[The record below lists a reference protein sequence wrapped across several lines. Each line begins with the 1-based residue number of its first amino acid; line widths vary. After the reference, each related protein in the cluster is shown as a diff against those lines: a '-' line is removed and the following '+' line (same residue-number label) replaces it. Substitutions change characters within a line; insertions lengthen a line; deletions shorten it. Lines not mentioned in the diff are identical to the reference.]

1 VTRRRSILLAAAIL
15 VVAMV
20 SAGLWYLPE
29 FARRMAVEQVIAIT
43 GRQATIEDVDLN
55 LFTGSVAV
63 KGFRLAEREGQGS
76 EPFMRFERLEARLFL
91 PSLVLLDVRLRHVG
105 LTGLDA
111 RVIRTGE
118 SEFNFSDILAHIPR
132 REPSEPKPSRFSVTF
147 DRVGLT
153 RTRVRIEDRTVTPTA
168 DWSLQS
174 LDAEALSVTTRE
186 GSPGRG
192 TLRLRSGEASVE
204 FDKAVFQLS
213 PLAVSL
219 TVKLSGMDLT
229 RVVPY
234 IRNPDLALEGGV
246 LSATLDGSFRRV
258 GGKVEELRVGG
269 EVGLERFAI
278 SHSETPGR
286 SISIARL
293 GVGIGKVDLL
303 ARTAALSS
311 VAIEGADIGMV
322 RRSSGQIDILQAIGR
337 FVERR
342 AAAERERVAR
352 DRPAPSAGA
361 PPAPA
366 EAATAPTEAPAAPA
380 SPPAPAAPSEREWLV
395 KMGRITIGGSRVQLL
410 DEAVSPPAQWRLEE
424 LAVNLSGLSTSGDEA
439 PATGEVKGR
448 LGGPGQSGLAA
459 LVVNVERLR
468 SAPPLAA
475 LARVSLTDFDL
486 AALNP
491 YVPSNLPDLT
501 TAGLFTT
508 ELELDVARK
517 EGTTDLALATATGS
531 VRFANLVLAR
541 RGAAAPM
548 LKLPQLAVAIK
559 KADVVA
565 RSVELGTL
573 EIDGVDARV
582 TRDPN
587 GSLDVV
593 RLLDAAKAPGAP
605 GFRPVSSTVPRPSPS
620 PPAATGATA
629 PAPAAAPAWSV
640 SLDRFALKHG
650 GATFDDQAVTPATVL
665 TVSDLTVTA
674 RRLRWPTVRGAAPGS
689 LRITAGLPGGGL
701 FLVEGRASLDPLD
714 MTFQISTLDAPIE
727 PYAAYFPFPARFK
740 GLFSGDSLNTVKIEN
755 GKLLAASQG
764 NAYAKQIQV
773 VEPGAEQ
780 PAVTLERMEIR
791 EIDFAWPNYA
801 FVRLVTL
808 SRPEIRVERAADG
821 SINLRRMFASPGKP
835 SDREGPEKDKTETK
849 KEEAKKPTTEGG
861 GEGKKPGLMETMVLD
876 FDQIVVDEGYMRFLD
891 NTTKPAF
898 SQDVG
903 RLAVTI
909 RNLSNTR
916 DGRRSTLAM
925 QGIVGGDSAL
935 DMRGELSR
943 LGDDFFADLVG
954 ELRDFSVA
962 SANPYAES
970 MLAWFVKQ
978 GKLGLRVHY
987 RIEHDR
993 LTGENEI
1000 VVKDLQVAK
1009 GPESDEVQKRI
1020 GLPLGLI
1027 VAVLKDSQGDISFQV
1042 PISGSL
1048 SDRQLDWSET
1058 IWSAVKQVLVKALA
1072 SPFNAIGRLFTGGG
1086 GEKDEKVQEVKV
1098 DPVTFPAGSS
1108 VIGPAMEG
1116 HLDRVGEFLRK
1127 SPFVNLTL
1135 SPVATAKD
1143 LESLKGQELTA
1154 KIQRIQRERGIPNYA
1169 RAVTVHYREQGI
1181 EGPVPPS
1188 AEEQLK
1194 VLQAREVVPEV
1205 RVKEMLDRRASG
1217 TRDLLVKGEG
1227 IPAERLRPGQPR
1239 TLPAEPT
1246 DGRVEFAISAE

>member
-1 VTRRRSILLAAAIL
+1 MIRRRPLLLAAAIVL
-15 VVAMV
+15 VVMV
-20 SAGLWYLPE
+20 SVGLWALPE
-29 FARRMAVEQVIAIT
+29 LVRRIAVDQVVKVT
-43 GRQATIEDVDLN
+43 GRRATIEDVDLN
-55 LFTGSVAV
+55 LFTGYVAV
-63 KGFRLAEREGQGS
+63 KGFRLAEREGP
-76 EPFMRFERLEARLFL
+76 EPFLQFERLEARLFL
-91 PSLVLLDVRLRHVG
+91 PALVLLDLRLRQVG

-118 SEFNFSDILAHIPR
+118 SVFNFSDILAHIPKS
-132 REPSEPKPSRFSVTF
+132 EPSEARPSRFTVTF

-153 RTRVRIEDRTVTPTA
+153 RTRIRIEDRAVTPPA

-174 LDAEALSVTTRE
+174 LDVEARSITTRE
-186 GSPGRG
+186 GSSGRG
-192 TLRLRSGEASVE
+192 TLRLRSGEASIE
-204 FDKAVFQLS
+204 LDKAVFQLS
-213 PLAVSL
+213 PLAASL
-219 TVKLSGMDLT
+219 TVKLAGMDLT

-234 IRNPDLALEGGV
+234 IRNPDLALESGV
-246 LSATLDGSFRRV
+246 LSATLEGAFKRV

-286 SISIARL
+286 SIAVARL
-293 GVGIGKVDLL
+293 SVGIRRADVL
-303 ARTAALSS
+303 ARSLVLSS
-311 VAIEGADIGMV
+311 VAVDGADIGMV
-322 RRSSGQIDILQAIGR
+322 RRSSGQIDLLQAIGR

-342 AAAERERVAR
+342 AAAERERVAQSG
-352 DRPAPSAGA
+352 PAPPAA
-361 PPAPA
+361 PSPAAPA
-366 EAATAPTEAPAAPA
+366 EA
-380 SPPAPAAPSEREWLV
+380 PAPAAAVEPAWLV
-395 KMGRITIGGSRVQLL
+395 KVERITIAGSRVQVL
-410 DEAVSPPAQWRLEE
+410 DEAVSPPAQWRLED
-424 LAVNLSGLSTSGDEA
+424 LAVNLTGLSSSADEA
-439 PATGEVKGR
+439 PSTGDVKGR
-448 LGGPGQSGLAA
+448 LGGPSPSSLAALAVDVKRLRWASPLAA
-459 LVVNVERLR
+459 LVG
-468 SAPPLAA
+468 
-475 LARVSLTDFDL
+475 VSLTDLDL
-486 AALNP
+486 TAFNV
-491 YVPSNLPDLT
+491 YVPSNLAGLT

-508 ELELDVARK
+508 ELEVDVARK
-517 EGTTDLALATATGS
+517 EGSTDLAVASAAGS

-541 RGAAAPM
+541 RGVSEPM
-548 LKLPQLAVAIK
+548 LKLPKLALGIK

-565 RSVELGTL
+565 RKVELGTL
-573 EIDGVDARV
+573 EIDELGARIV
-582 TRDPN
+582 RDPD

-593 RLLDAAKAPGAP
+593 RLLDAAKPRSAPAAGPASAAA
-605 GFRPVSSTVPRPSPS
+605 RPLPAATP

-629 PAPAAAPAWSV
+629 PAASAAPAWSV

-650 GATFDDQAVTPATVL
+650 GATFDDQAVTPKTVL

-674 RRLRWPTVRGAAPGS
+674 RRLLWPTVRGAPPGT

-714 MTFQISTLDAPIE
+714 LTFQISTLDAPIE
-727 PYAAYFPFPARFK
+727 PYQAYFPFPAQFK

-773 VEPGAEQ
+773 SEPGAEH
-780 PAVTLERMEIR
+780 PALSLERMEIR
-791 EIDFAWPNYA
+791 DIDFSWPNYA
-801 FVRLVTL
+801 FVSLVSL

-821 SINLRRMFASPGKP
+821 SINLRRMFLAPGKA
-835 SDREGPEKDKTETK
+835 SDQDGAEK
-849 KEEAKKPTTEGG
+849 KEEEKKAEDKAVPTEGAG
-861 GEGKKPGLMETMVLD
+861 PDKKPGLMETIVLD
-876 FDQIVVDEGYMRFLD
+876 FDRIVVDEGYMRFLD
-891 NTTKPAF
+891 NTTKPVF
-898 SQDVG
+898 SQDIAH
-903 RLAVTI
+903 LALTL

-943 LGDDFFADLVG
+943 LGEDFFADLVG

-987 RIEHDR
+987 RVEHDL
-993 LTGENEI
+993 LTGDNEI
-1000 VVKDLQVAK
+1000 VVKNLQVAK

-1027 VAVLKDSQGDISFQV
+1027 VAVLKDSHGDISFQV

-1048 SDRQLDWSET
+1048 SDRQLDWKET

-1086 GEKDEKVQEVKV
+1086 DEKDAKVEEVKV

-1116 HLDRVGEFLRK
+1116 HLNRVGDFLRK
-1127 SPFVNLTL
+1127 SPFVHLAL

-1143 LESLKGQELTA
+1143 LESLKAQELTV
-1154 KIQRIQRERGIPNYA
+1154 KIQRIQRERGVPNYA
-1169 RAVTVHYREQGI
+1169 RAVGIYYRDQGI

-1194 VLQAREVVPEV
+1194 VLQTREPVSEM
-1205 RVKEMLDRRASG
+1205 RVKEMLERRASS
-1217 TRDLLVKGEG
+1217 TRELLVKAEG
-1227 IPAERLRPGQPR
+1227 IPAERLRAGEAR
-1239 TLPAEPT
+1239 TLPAEPS
-1246 DGRVEFAISAE
+1246 DGRVEFVITAE

>member
-1 VTRRRSILLAAAIL
+1 MVIRRRPVLLATAIVL
-15 VVAMV
+15 VVMV
-20 SAGLWYLPE
+20 SVGLWALPE
-29 FARRMAVEQVIAIT
+29 LVRRIAVDQVVKVT
-43 GRQATIEDVDLN
+43 GRPATIEDVDLN
-55 LFTGSVAV
+55 LFTGYVAV
-63 KGFRLAEREGQGS
+63 KGFRLAEREGR
-76 EPFMRFERLEARLFL
+76 EPFVQFERLEARLFL
-91 PSLVLLDVRLRHVG
+91 PALVLLDVRLRQVG

-132 REPSEPKPSRFSVTF
+132 SEPSEAKPSRFTVTL

-153 RTRVRIEDRTVTPTA
+153 RTRIRIEDRAVTPPA

-174 LDAEALSVTTRE
+174 LDAEARSITTRE
-186 GSPGRG
+186 GSSGRG
-192 TLRLRSGEASVE
+192 TLRLRSGEASIE
-204 FDKAVFQLS
+204 LDKAVFQLS

-219 TVKLSGMDLT
+219 TVKLAGMDLT

-234 IRNPDLALEGGV
+234 IRNPDLALESGV
-246 LSATLDGSFRRV
+246 LSATLEGAFKRV

-286 SISIARL
+286 SIAVARL
-293 GVGIGKVDLL
+293 SVGIRRADLL
-303 ARTAALSS
+303 ARSLVLSS
-311 VAIEGADIGMV
+311 VAVDGADIGMV
-322 RRSSGQIDILQAIGR
+322 RRSSGQIDLLEAIGR

-352 DRPAPSAGA
+352 SGPA
-361 PPAPA
+361 PPA
-366 EAATAPTEAPAAPA
+366 APSPAAPA
-380 SPPAPAAPSEREWLV
+380 ETPAPAAAVEPAWLV
-395 KMGRITIGGSRVQLL
+395 KVERITIAGSRVQLL

-424 LAVNLSGLSTSGDEA
+424 LAVNLAGLSSSGDDA
-439 PATGEVKGR
+439 AATGDVKGR
-448 LGGPGQSGLAA
+448 LGGPGRGGLAVLA
-459 LVVNVERLR
+459 VDVGRLR
-468 SAPPLAA
+468 GAAPLAG

-486 AALNP
+486 AALNA
-491 YVPSNLPDLT
+491 YMPSNVPGLT
-501 TAGLFTT
+501 TAGLLTT

-517 EGTTDLALATATGS
+517 EGTTDLAVASAAGS

-541 RGAAAPM
+541 RGAPEPI
-548 LKLPQLAVAIK
+548 LKLPKLALGIK

-565 RSVELGTL
+565 RSVVLDTL
-573 EIDGVDARV
+573 EIDEITARV
-582 TRDPN
+582 TRDPD
-587 GSLDVV
+587 GRLDVMS
-593 RLLDAAKAPGAP
+593 LLESAKSRNAPGSGPPTTPAP
-605 GFRPVSSTVPRPSPS
+605 AAP
-620 PPAATGATA
+620 PPAATGAPA
-629 PAPAAAPAWSV
+629 PAPAAVSPWSV
-640 SLDRFALKHG
+640 SLDRFAIKHG
-650 GATFDDQAVTPATVL
+650 TATVDDQAVTPNNLL

-674 RRLRWPTVRGAAPGS
+674 RRLLWPTVRGARPGT

-714 MTFQISTLDAPIE
+714 LTFQISTLDAPIE
-727 PYAAYFPFPARFK
+727 PYQAYFPFPARFK

-773 VEPGAEQ
+773 SEPGAEQ
-780 PAVTLERMEIR
+780 PAISLERMEIR
-791 EIDFAWPNYA
+791 DIDFSWPNYA
-801 FVRLVTL
+801 FVSLVSL

-821 SINLRRMFASPGKP
+821 SINLRRMFVAPGKA
-835 SDREGPEKDKTETK
+835 SDQDGAEK
-849 KEEAKKPTTEGG
+849 KEEEKKAEDKAVPTEGAG
-861 GEGKKPGLMETMVLD
+861 PGEKPGLMETIVLD
-876 FDQIVVDEGYMRFLD
+876 FDRIVVDEGYMRFLD
-891 NTTKPAF
+891 HTTKPVF
-898 SQDVG
+898 SQDIAH
-903 RLAVTI
+903 LALTV

-943 LGDDFFADLVG
+943 LGEDFFADLVG

-987 RIEHDR
+987 RVEHDR
-993 LTGENEI
+993 LTGDNEI
-1000 VVKDLQVAK
+1000 VVKNLQVAK
-1009 GPESDEVQKRI
+1009 GPDSDEVQKRI

-1027 VAVLKDSQGDISFQV
+1027 VAVLKDSHGDISFQV

-1048 SDRQLDWSET
+1048 SDRQLDWKET

-1086 GEKDEKVQEVKV
+1086 DEKDAKVEEVKV

-1116 HLDRVGEFLRK
+1116 HLNRVGDFLRK
-1127 SPFVNLTL
+1127 SPFVHLAL

-1143 LESLKGQELTA
+1143 LESLKAQELTV
-1154 KIQRIQRERGIPNYA
+1154 KIQRIQRERGVPNYA
-1169 RAVTVHYREQGI
+1169 RAVGIYYRDQGI
-1181 EGPVPPS
+1181 EGPLPPS

-1194 VLQAREVVPEV
+1194 VLQAREVVSEM
-1205 RVKEMLDRRASG
+1205 RVKEMLERRASA
-1217 TRDLLVKGEG
+1217 TRELLVKAEG
-1227 IPAERLRPGQPR
+1227 IPAERLRSGEAR

-1246 DGRVEFAISAE
+1246 DGRVEFVITAE

>member
-1 VTRRRSILLAAAIL
+1 MVIRRRPVLLATAIVL
-15 VVAMV
+15 VVMV
-20 SAGLWYLPE
+20 SVGLWALPE
-29 FARRMAVEQVIAIT
+29 LVRRIAVDQVVKVT
-43 GRQATIEDVDLN
+43 GRPATIEDVDLN
-55 LFTGSVAV
+55 LFTGYVAV
-63 KGFRLAEREGQGS
+63 KGFRLAEREGR
-76 EPFMRFERLEARLFL
+76 EPFVQFERLEARLFL
-91 PSLVLLDVRLRHVG
+91 PALVLLDVRLRQVG

-132 REPSEPKPSRFSVTF
+132 SEPSEAKPSRFTVTL

-153 RTRVRIEDRTVTPTA
+153 RTRIRIEDRAVTPPA

-174 LDAEALSVTTRE
+174 LDAEARSITTRE
-186 GSPGRG
+186 GSSGRG
-192 TLRLRSGEASVE
+192 TLRLRSGEASIE
-204 FDKAVFQLS
+204 LDKAVFQLS

-219 TVKLSGMDLT
+219 TVKLAGMDLT

-234 IRNPDLALEGGV
+234 IRNPDLALESGV
-246 LSATLDGSFRRV
+246 LSATLEGAFKRV

-286 SISIARL
+286 SIAVARL
-293 GVGIGKVDLL
+293 SVGIRRADLL
-303 ARTAALSS
+303 ARSLVLSS
-311 VAIEGADIGMV
+311 VAVDGADIGMV
-322 RRSSGQIDILQAIGR
+322 RRSSGQIDLLEAIGR

-352 DRPAPSAGA
+352 SGPA
-361 PPAPA
+361 PPA
-366 EAATAPTEAPAAPA
+366 APSPAAPA
-380 SPPAPAAPSEREWLV
+380 ETPAPAAAVEPAWLV
-395 KMGRITIGGSRVQLL
+395 KVERITIAGSRVQLL

-424 LAVNLSGLSTSGDEA
+424 LAVNLAGLSSSGDDA
-439 PATGEVKGR
+439 AATGDVKGR
-448 LGGPGQSGLAA
+448 LGGPGRGGLAVLA
-459 LVVNVERLR
+459 VDVGRLR
-468 SAPPLAA
+468 GAAPLAG

-486 AALNP
+486 AALNA
-491 YVPSNLPDLT
+491 YMPSNVPGLT
-501 TAGLFTT
+501 TAGLLTT

-517 EGTTDLALATATGS
+517 EGTTDLAVASAAGS

-541 RGAAAPM
+541 RGAPEPI
-548 LKLPQLAVAIK
+548 LKLPKLALGIK

-565 RSVELGTL
+565 RSVVLDTL
-573 EIDGVDARV
+573 EIDEITARV
-582 TRDPN
+582 TRDPD
-587 GSLDVV
+587 GRLDVMS
-593 RLLDAAKAPGAP
+593 LLESAKSRNAPGSGPPTTPAP
-605 GFRPVSSTVPRPSPS
+605 AAP
-620 PPAATGATA
+620 PPAATGAPA
-629 PAPAAAPAWSV
+629 PAPAAVSPWSV
-640 SLDRFALKHG
+640 SLDRFAIKHG
-650 GATFDDQAVTPATVL
+650 TATVDDQAVTPNNLL

-674 RRLRWPTVRGAAPGS
+674 RRLLWPTVRGARPGT

-714 MTFQISTLDAPIE
+714 LTFQISTLDAPIE
-727 PYAAYFPFPARFK
+727 PYQAYFPFPARFK

-773 VEPGAEQ
+773 SEPGAEQ
-780 PAVTLERMEIR
+780 PAISLERMEIR
-791 EIDFAWPNYA
+791 DIDFSWPNYA
-801 FVRLVTL
+801 FVSLVSL

-821 SINLRRMFASPGKP
+821 SINLRRMFVAPGKA
-835 SDREGPEKDKTETK
+835 SDQDGAEK
-849 KEEAKKPTTEGG
+849 KEEEKKAEDKAVPTEGAEPG
-861 GEGKKPGLMETMVLD
+861 QKPGLMETIVLD
-876 FDQIVVDEGYMRFLD
+876 FDRIVVDEGYMRFLD
-891 NTTKPAF
+891 HTTKPVF
-898 SQDVG
+898 SQDIAH
-903 RLAVTI
+903 LALTV

-943 LGDDFFADLVG
+943 LGEDFFADLVG

-987 RIEHDR
+987 RVEHDR
-993 LTGENEI
+993 LTGDNEI
-1000 VVKDLQVAK
+1000 VVKNLQVAK
-1009 GPESDEVQKRI
+1009 GPDSDEVQKRI

-1027 VAVLKDSQGDISFQV
+1027 VAVLKDSHGDISFQV

-1048 SDRQLDWSET
+1048 SDRQLDWKET

-1086 GEKDEKVQEVKV
+1086 DEKDAKVEEVKV

-1116 HLDRVGEFLRK
+1116 HLNRVGDFLRK
-1127 SPFVNLTL
+1127 SPFVHLAL

-1143 LESLKGQELTA
+1143 LESLKAQELTV
-1154 KIQRIQRERGIPNYA
+1154 KIQRIQRERGVPNYA
-1169 RAVTVHYREQGI
+1169 RAVGIYYRDQGI
-1181 EGPVPPS
+1181 EGPLPPS

-1194 VLQAREVVPEV
+1194 VLQAREVVSEM
-1205 RVKEMLDRRASG
+1205 RVKEMLERRASA
-1217 TRDLLVKGEG
+1217 TRELLVKAEG
-1227 IPAERLRPGQPR
+1227 IPAERLRSGEAR

-1246 DGRVEFAISAE
+1246 DGRVEFVITAE

>member
-1 VTRRRSILLAAAIL
+1 LVIRRRRLLLAAAIVL
-15 VVAMV
+15 VVMV
-20 SAGLWYLPE
+20 SVGLWALPE
-29 FARRMAVEQVIAIT
+29 LVRRIAVDQVVKVT
-43 GRQATIEDVDLN
+43 GRRATIEDVDLN
-55 LFTGSVAV
+55 LFTGYVAV
-63 KGFRLAEREGQGS
+63 KGFRLAEREGP
-76 EPFMRFERLEARLFL
+76 EPFVQFERLEARLFL
-91 PSLVLLDVRLRHVG
+91 PALVLLDVRLRQVG

-118 SEFNFSDILAHIPR
+118 SEFNFSDILAHIPKS
-132 REPSEPKPSRFSVTF
+132 EPSEARPSRFTVTF

-153 RTRVRIEDRTVTPTA
+153 RTRIRIEDRAVTPPA

-174 LDAEALSVTTRE
+174 LDAEARSITTRE
-186 GSPGRG
+186 GSSGRG
-192 TLRLRSGEASVE
+192 TLRLRSGEASIDL
-204 FDKAVFQLS
+204 DKAVFQLS

-219 TVKLSGMDLT
+219 TVKLAGMDLT

-234 IRNPDLALEGGV
+234 IRNPDLALESGV
-246 LSATLDGSFRRV
+246 LSATLEGAFKRV

-269 EVGLERFAI
+269 EVELERFAI

-286 SISIARL
+286 SIAVARL
-293 GVGIGKVDLL
+293 SVGIRRADVL
-303 ARTAALSS
+303 ARSLVLSS
-311 VAIEGADIGMV
+311 VAVDGADIGMV
-322 RRSSGQIDILQAIGR
+322 RRSSGQIDLLQAIGR

-342 AAAERERVAR
+342 AAAERERVAPSG
-352 DRPAPSAGA
+352 PAPPAAASPA
-361 PPAPA
+361 APA
-366 EAATAPTEAPAAPA
+366 EA
-380 SPPAPAAPSEREWLV
+380 PAPAAAVEPAWLV
-395 KMGRITIGGSRVQLL
+395 KVERITIAGSRVQVL
-410 DEAVSPPAQWRLEE
+410 DEAVSPPAPWRLEE
-424 LAVNLSGLSTSGDEA
+424 LAVNLTGLSNSGDDA
-439 PATGEVKGR
+439 AATGAVKGR
-448 LGGPGQSGLAA
+448 LGGPGQGGLAA
-459 LVVNVERLR
+459 LAVDVGRLR
-468 SAPPLAA
+468 GAAPLAA

-486 AALNP
+486 AALNA
-491 YVPSNLPDLT
+491 YMPSNVPGLA
-501 TAGLFTT
+501 TAGLLTT

-517 EGTTDLALATATGS
+517 EGTTDLAVASAAGS
-531 VRFANLVLAR
+531 VRFANLMLAR
-541 RGAAAPM
+541 RGAPEPI
-548 LKLPQLAVAIK
+548 LKLPKLALGIK

-565 RSVELGTL
+565 RSVVLDTL
-573 EIDGVDARV
+573 EIDEIAARV
-582 TRDPN
+582 TRDPD
-587 GSLDVV
+587 GRLDVMS
-593 RLLDAAKAPGAP
+593 LLESAKSRNAPGSGPPTTPARAVPPAAP
-605 GFRPVSSTVPRPSPS
+605 
-620 PPAATGATA
+620 PPAATGAPA
-629 PAPAAAPAWSV
+629 PAPAPAWSV
-640 SLDRFALKHG
+640 SLDRFAIKHG
-650 GATFDDQAVTPATVL
+650 TATVDDQAVTPNNLL

-674 RRLRWPTVRGAAPGS
+674 RRLLWPTVRGARPGT

-714 MTFQISTLDAPIE
+714 LTFQISTLDAPIE
-727 PYAAYFPFPARFK
+727 PYQAYFPFPAQFK

-773 VEPGAEQ
+773 SEPGAEH
-780 PAVTLERMEIR
+780 PALSLERMEIR
-791 EIDFAWPNYA
+791 DIDFAWPNYA
-801 FVRLVTL
+801 FVSLVSL

-821 SINLRRMFASPGKP
+821 SINLRRMFLAPGKP
-835 SDREGPEKDKTETK
+835 SDQDGAEK
-849 KEEAKKPTTEGG
+849 KEEEKKAEDKAAPTEGA
-861 GEGKKPGLMETMVLD
+861 EPGKKPGLMETIVLD
-876 FDQIVVDEGYMRFLD
+876 FDRIVVEEGYMRFLD
-891 NTTKPAF
+891 HTTKPVF
-898 SQDVG
+898 SQDIAH
-903 RLAVTI
+903 LALTL

-943 LGDDFFADLVG
+943 LGEDFFADLVG

-993 LTGENEI
+993 LTGDNEI
-1000 VVKDLQVAK
+1000 VVKNLQVAK

-1027 VAVLKDSQGDISFQV
+1027 VAVLKDSHGDISFQV

-1048 SDRQLDWSET
+1048 SDRQLDWKET

-1086 GEKDEKVQEVKV
+1086 GDEKVEEVKV

-1116 HLDRVGEFLRK
+1116 HLNRVGDFMRK
-1127 SPFVNLTL
+1127 SPFVHLAL

-1143 LESLKGQELTA
+1143 LESLKAQELTV
-1154 KIQRIQRERGIPNYA
+1154 KIQRIERERGLPDYA
-1169 RAVTVHYREQGI
+1169 RAVGVYYRDQGI

-1194 VLQAREVVPEV
+1194 VLQAREPVSEM
-1205 RVKEMLDRRASG
+1205 RVKEMLERRASA
-1217 TRDLLVKGEG
+1217 TRELLVKAEG
-1227 IPAERLRPGQPR
+1227 IPAERLRPGEAR

-1246 DGRVEFAISAE
+1246 DGRVEFVITAE